1 MKITSK
7 SQLKKNKKFS
17 LNLFKT
23 PFCYKEK
30 KKFRYYEMP
39 PFKSQYF
46 KNKKILNELSQKCLF
61 ISGPARNGN
70 HLLLS
75 LLDNH
80 PEIESEIGEDDMI
93 RTVFSH
99 AIVNEK
105 KVIQK
110 IKSGNLNYILN
121 LSGQPP
127 YGKGKGVNKWK
138 KLYLMYKKNIK
149 SKVWSGNQPEG
160 KPHITDFQNIVPKI
174 DYLKF
179 LDTLKKSKKNLSETK
194 SFLDFFDIYLG
205 AKLKLATNKS
215 KKKKKIKFRWTGS
228 GLRRELFYLLER
240 SNKIICLTPIRKFE
254 NFYYSY
260 AKTRHSTTEINQTA
274 LNDLWEH
281 WRHKVIDYLILKKK
295 YPNKI
300 YLIQFEDLINNP
312 KRVMKKICKILNIN
326 FSHSL
331 LKPTLLGKSHLGNS
345 SFKKEKNQIGKI
357 YKSVANR
364 KLPNVEL
371 PNEYAEII
379 KLIKKN
385 SI

>member
-7 SQLKKNKKFS
+7 SILKKNKKFS
-17 LNLFKT
+17 LSLFKK

-30 KKFRYYEMP
+30 KKYKYYEMP
-39 PFKSQYF
+39 SFKSEYF
-46 KNKKILNELSQKCLF
+46 KNKNNLNELSQKCLF

-80 PEIESEIGEDDMI
+80 PEIEPEIGEDDMI
-93 RTVFSH
+93 RTIFSH
-99 AIVNEK
+99 VIANEK
-105 KVIQK
+105 KVIKK
-110 IKSGNLNYILN
+110 IKSGDLDYILS

-127 YGKGKGVNKWK
+127 YGRGKGVNKWK
-138 KLYLMYKKNIK
+138 KLYLMYKKRVQ

-160 KPHITDFQNIVPKI
+160 KPHITDFQNIIPKI
-174 DYLKF
+174 DYLRF
-179 LDTLKKSKKNLSETK
+179 LEILKKSKKKLAETK
-194 SFLDFFDIYLG
+194 SFLDFFDIYLR

-240 SNKIICLTPIRKFE
+240 SNEIICLTPIRRFE

-260 AKTRHSTTEINQTA
+260 AKTRHSTTEINQIA

-281 WRHKVIDYLILKKK
+281 WRHKVIDYLILKKR

-300 YLIQFEDLINNP
+300 HLIQFEDMINNP
-312 KRVMKKICKILNIN
+312 KRVMKKICKVLNIN
-326 FSHSL
+326 FSSNL

-345 SFKKEKNQIGKI
+345 SFKKGKSQKGKI
-357 YKSVANR
+357 YKSVTNR
-364 KLPNVEL
+364 ILPNVEL
-371 PNEYAEII
+371 PNEYFEIV
-379 KLIKKN
+379 KLVKKN